1 MVIAYFVSVV
11 VRYSLTVGWPL
22 LIAGGAALVVAV
34 LWFFFAT
41 HDKMGNVFS
50 LGLGGLSALGLGY
63 LCVADVQ
70 VPWTDEVC
78 RFLLLWVGFAG
89 ASLATKYAAHLSID
103 VADKALK
110 GRARHIAGGLAMFVA
125 SGFSIAAVVVTTRY
139 VLHTQEVGREL
150 VVTHVPEWLPLTIL
164 PLAFTMMALR
174 FIGLGV
180 RRFRGEDV
188 KQDEAAEA
196 IAQAEQLEA
205 EGGAPA

>member
-1 MVIAYFVSVV
+1 MVVAYFISVV

-22 LIAGGAALVVAV
+22 VIAGALALAGACI
-34 LWFFFAT
+34 WFFFAT

-50 LGLGGLSALGLGY
+50 LGLGGLSGLGLGTM
-63 LCVADVQ
+63 CVTDVQ

-110 GRARHIAGGLAMFVA
+110 GRARHFAGGLAMFVGSA
-125 SGFSIAAVVVTTRY
+125 FSAVAVVVTFRY
-139 VLHTQEVGREL
+139 VLHTKEIGREL
-150 VVTHVPEWLPLTIL
+150 VVTHVPEWIPLTIL

-174 FIGLGV
+174 FVGLGI
-180 RRFRGEDV
+180 RRFRGEEI
-188 KQDEAAEA
+188 KHDEATEA
-196 IAQAEQLEA
+196 IAQAEHME
-205 EGGAPA
+205 EGAPA